1 MLRKVIILFF
11 ISLSLEWIVGIE
23 MDGTDRR
30 NKTELRTNKRI
41 QEKRR
46 FDNLHT
52 NKNKLNRAEERRIAQ
67 PLRYLNGQKYPF
79 YLLALKTLPGLI
91 LNPSV
96 EFYLQSDLI

>member
-11 ISLSLEWIVGIE
+11 ITLSLEWIVGIE
-23 MDGTDRR
+23 MDGADRR

-52 NKNKLNRAEERRIAQ
+52 NTNKLNRAEERRIAQ
-67 PLRYLNGQKYPF
+67 PLRYLNGPF
-79 YLLALKTLPGLI
+79 LFIGIENTAR
-91 LNPSV
+91 LNFKS
-96 EFYLQSDLI
+96 LC